1 MKPDLRSVLMMSLT
15 LALAPGL
22 VFSGEAEDQAVK
34 AAEDWLE
41 LVDRGEYEES
51 WNEAATFFK
60 AAVTVEQ
67 WSKAMNA
74 VRKPLGDKNSR
85 TLSSADY
92 TTSMP
97 GAPDGDYVVILF
109 DASFSKKKTAVET
122 VTPMKDEDGN
132 WRVSG
137 YFIK

>member
-1 MKPDLRSVLMMSLT
+1 MMSLT

-41 LVDRGEYEES
+41 LVDRGEYEKS

-60 AAVTVEQ
+60 SAVTVEQ

-74 VRKPLGDKNSR
+74 VRKPLGDKKSR

-109 DASFSKKKTAVET
+109 DASFSNKKAAVET

>member
-67 WSKAMNA
+67 WQQAMNA
-74 VRKPLGDKNSR
+74 VRKPLGDKKSR

-97 GAPDGDYVVILF
+97 GAPDGEYVVILF
-109 DASFSKKKTAVET
+109 DASFSNKKTAVET
-122 VTPMKDEDGN
+122 VTPMKDEDGV